1 MKRRALIAGAALFF
15 LFSSA
20 VFSSQVEKQDAE
32 FLSEAVKSGQFLETL
47 GKTASTRA
55 ASKEVRQFGR
65 EVMNDF
71 SKANKSVRELS
82 AERGVATAA
91 TMDESRR
98 STLEWFQRLK
108 GAEFDREFMSLM
120 IDEFYRNIEAYGK
133 EIRSGS
139 DPRIKAFAEGRVPA
153 LQNHLKSARAVFR
166 GIPAPLLK

>member
-1 MKRRALIAGAALFF
+1 MKRRALISSAALFF

-20 VFSSQVEKQDAE
+20 VFSSHVEKQDAE
-32 FLSEAVKSGQFLETL
+32 FLSEAVKSGQFLEHL
-47 GKTASTRA
+47 GNASTRA
-55 ASKEVRQFGR
+55 EAKVRQFGR
-65 EVMNDF
+65 GVMNDF
-71 SKANKSVRELS
+71 SKANKSVGELS
-82 AERGVATAA
+82 AERGIATA

-139 DPRIKAFAEGRVPA
+139 DPRVKVFAEGRAPA
-153 LQNHLKSARAVFR
+153 LENHLKSARAVFR

>member
-1 MKRRALIAGAALFF
+1 MKRRALISSAVLFF

-32 FLSEAVKSGQFLETL
+32 FLSEAVKSGQFLEAL
-47 GKTASTRA
+47 GKTASTLA
-55 ASKEVRQFGR
+55 AGGEVRQFGR

-82 AERGVATAA
+82 AERGIAA
-91 TMDESRR
+91 AAMDESRR

-120 IDEFYRNIEAYGK
+120 IDELYRNIEAYGK

-139 DPRIKAFAEGRVPA
+139 DLQVKGFAEGRAPA
-153 LQNHLKSARAVFR
+153 LENHLKSARTVFR

>member
-1 MKRRALIAGAALFF
+1 MKRRALISSAALFF

-20 VFSSQVEKQDAE
+20 VFSSHVEKQDAE

-55 ASKEVRQFGR
+55 ASGEVRQFGR

-71 SKANKSVRELS
+71 SKANKSVGELS
-82 AERGVATAA
+82 AERGIATA

-139 DPRIKAFAEGRVPA
+139 DPRVKVFAEGRAPA
-153 LQNHLKSARAVFR
+153 LENHLKSARAVFR